1 MPKSKNDKMSKLE
14 RVKAKAK
21 RLAEKNQI
29 EQFKAPKNEIM
40 VDFVLSKGKEGATYK
55 EIAEFSS
62 SWYKKHKIQKLVTDQ
77 NVRTR
82 FRNDYD
88 LSSKPPTEKK
98 PNYSSVQWIVDYKG
112 TDDIVLLRLT
122 KDAKST
128 KANALRMFAT
138 IEK

>member
-1 MPKSKNDKMSKLE
+1 
-14 RVKAKAK
+14 
-21 RLAEKNQI
+21 
-29 EQFKAPKNEIM
+29 M
-40 VDFVLSKGKEGATYK
+40 VDFVLSKGKRVRLIK
-55 EIAEFSS
+55 RLLN
-62 SWYKKHKIQKLVTDQ
+62 LVRLGTKSIKFKSQ
-77 NVRTR
+77 LLTKNVRTR

>member
-29 EQFKAPKNEIM
+29 EQFKAPKNEVM
-40 VDFVLSKGKEGATYK
+40 VDFVLSKGSEGATYK

-62 SWYKKHKIQKLVTDQ
+62 KWYKEQKIKKLVTDQ

-88 LSSKPPTEKK
+88 LASKPPTEKN
-98 PNYSSVQWIVDYKG
+98 PHYSSVQWITDYKG
-112 TDDIVLLRLT
+112 TDDIVLLQLK